1 MMSFDIE
8 VVLKDMAT
16 AMKKEIVDDLGD
28 IEEYGK
34 EILENEKE
42 SLELIGQERL
52 AGRWSEEKFNQEI
65 EREKKVMETELLA
78 IQIMTK
84 AAAQKAINAGIG
96 VFVSAVK
103 AALPI

>member
-1 MMSFDIE
+1 MSFDIE
-8 VVLKDMAT
+8 AVLKDMVT

-52 AGRWSEEKFNQEI
+52 AGRWSEEKFDDEL
-65 EREKKVMETELLA
+65 EREKKVMEAELLT

-84 AAAQKAINAGIG
+84 AAAQKAINAAIE
-96 VFVSAVK
+96 VFVNTVK

>member
-1 MMSFDIE
+1 MSFDIE
-8 VVLKDMAT
+8 AVLKDMVT

-52 AGRWSEEKFNQEI
+52 AGRWSEEKFDDEL
-65 EREKKVMETELLA
+65 EREKKVMEAELLT

-84 AAAQKAINAGIG
+84 AAAQKAINAAIE
-96 VFVSAVK
+96 VFVNAVK

>member
-1 MMSFDIE
+1 MFDAKFWNGE
-8 VVLKDMAT
+8 R
-16 AMKKEIVDDLGD
+16 EQNVDTFLHDLGD

-52 AGRWSEEKFNQEI
+52 AGRWSEEKFDDEL
-65 EREKKVMETELLA
+65 EREKKVMEAELLT

-84 AAAQKAINAGIG
+84 AAAQKAINAAIE
-96 VFVSAVK
+96 VFVNAVK

>member
-1 MMSFDIE
+1 
-8 VVLKDMAT
+8 MAA
-16 AMKKEIVDDLGD
+16 AMKKEISEDLGD
-28 IEEYGK
+28 IKDYGK

-52 AGRWSEEKFNQEI
+52 AGRWSEEKFNEEI
-65 EREKKVMETELLA
+65 EHEKKAMETELLA

-84 AAAQKAINAGIG
+84 TAAQEAINAAIG
-96 VFVSAVK
+96 VFVNTVK